1 LQTIKINGD
10 YKYPPFEFLNKD
22 RVFEGFNIDILNN
35 IANELGIKFNLVPT
49 HWAKALENLKS
60 GNCDAIQGMALT
72 NNRSK
77 NFIFSIKYLT
87 FFHSLFVLKNNKHVK
102 SLDNLSNS
110 KIAIQRSD
118 VSHDLF
124 LKTTSNSKSFYIVLV
139 DNHESMLSEL
149 FSGSVQAIIG
159 NNLTIMYLANNM
171 KKNHL
176 LKTIGNPLKVTEY
189 GIAMKKNRNDLQQLF
204 NRGIIK
210 IIQKGIYKKVYEK
223 WFGQEIDPLYSQI
236 LESVKT
242 GIVCID
248 KLGKITAINNSA
260 YKIINIYKKNLL
272 FHSFF
277 NSPLTKIFDSTSA
290 LKTLN
295 IGKSFSGEISY
306 VDTNNEDKFLN
317 LRISPLFNHQNYI
330 LGAILSF
337 RDITNEKKLAHSIFI
352 KNKME
357 SVGNLILTIAHE
369 IRNPLTSIKTFI
381 DMIPTHLE
389 DEGFRISLLNHVP
402 KQIKTIND
410 LLKNLLECSWP
421 KKPIIKPQNAKELV
435 KSITKLL
442 KNNCKVKF
450 TNNIPDDF
458 EVMADKNNLRQILLN
473 ILLNS
478 IEALAKTKDGT
489 VLVEGKESVNSKII
503 IISDNGPGIDKRD
516 FTRIYD
522 PFFTTKDNGTGLGLY
537 IVYQLVKENYGNIT
551 IDSSKN
557 GTKVILTFKQKEIL
571 LANEKEDFNN

>member
-1 LQTIKINGD
+1 MQTIILYGD

-22 RVFEGFNIDILNN
+22 RVFEGFNVDILNN
-35 IANELGIKFNLVPT
+35 ISNEVGVKFNLVPT

-60 GNCDAIQGMALT
+60 GNCDAIQGMSLT
-72 NNRSK
+72 HNRSK
-77 NFIFSIKYLT
+77 NFIFSVKYLT
-87 FFHSLFVLKNNKHVK
+87 FFHSLFVLKNNEHVK

-124 LKTTSNSKSFYIVLV
+124 LKTISNSKSFHIVLV
-139 DNHESMLSEL
+139 DNHKSMLSKL

-159 NNLTIMYLANNM
+159 NNLTIIYLANNM

-189 GIAMKKNRNDLQQLF
+189 GIAMKKDRNDLQQLF

-210 IIQKGIYKKVYEK
+210 IMQKGTYKKVYEK
-223 WFGQEIDPLYSQI
+223 WFGKEIDPLYSQI

-260 YKIINIYKKNLL
+260 YKIVNVCKKNLL
-272 FHSFF
+272 FRSFF
-277 NSPLTKIFDSTSA
+277 NSLLTKIFDST
-290 LKTLN
+290 LILETLN

-306 VDTNNEDKFLN
+306 VDTKNENKFLN
-317 LRISPLFNHQNYI
+317 LHISPLFNHQNYI

-357 SVGNLILTIAHE
+357 SLGNLILTITHE

-389 DEGFRISLLNHVP
+389 DEGFRTSLLNHVP

-435 KSITKLL
+435 KSIIKLL
-442 KNNCKVKF
+442 KN
-450 TNNIPDDF
+450 
-458 EVMADKNNLRQILLN
+458 
-473 ILLNS
+473 
-478 IEALAKTKDGT
+478 
-489 VLVEGKESVNSKII
+489 
-503 IISDNGPGIDKRD
+503 
-516 FTRIYD
+516 TRIYLR
-522 PFFTTKDNGTGLGLY
+522 TTGWEPRRIAGLGALET
-537 IVYQLVKENYGNIT
+537 VGVTSPFLRNFLRQV
-551 IDSSKN
+551 
-557 GTKVILTFKQKEIL
+557 
-571 LANEKEDFNN
+571 